1 MKRAGK
7 LGILVI
13 IAVLSVSLMTI
24 VSGAD
29 EQQTVFRVTATSLV
43 VREEASVKGRA
54 LFTLPRN
61 SYVLNDSGSMM
72 QSQVVET
79 IANRKGRWIRVC
91 GVNGNMIGYVFE
103 GFLEKVD
110 DVKYR
115 PLGPECTIKADR
127 IECGREVFSYTDKT
141 PIAGAWF
148 MNPETADGNISYIF
162 ENNPKLLKKITTS
175 PDKETSSG
183 GDIMMLIKGNAV
195 VQFISTPPPRG
206 MGGE

>member
-1 MKRAGK
+1 MKPAGK
-7 LGILVI
+7 LIVMGIV
-13 IAVLSVSLMTI
+13 AVVLVSLLTI

-29 EQQTVFRVTATSLV
+29 ERETIFRVTATSLV
-43 VREEASVKGRA
+43 VREEASVKARA
-54 LFTLPRN
+54 LFKLPRN

-72 QSQVVET
+72 QSQAIET

-103 GFLEKVD
+103 GFLEKVQ
-110 DVKYR
+110 DVKSR
-115 PLGPECTIKADR
+115 PLGPECAIKADR
-127 IECGREVFSYTDKT
+127 IECGSEVFTYTEKT

-148 MNPETADGNISYIF
+148 LNPETAAGNISYIY
-162 ENNPKLLKKITTS
+162 ENSSKLLKKITTS
-175 PDKETSSG
+175 PGKEISAG

-206 MGGE
+206 YE